1 MTGGA
6 AGRYARAL
14 FDVVLKESDPQRAE
28 QELADIAAIVE
39 GSAQLAQVFAN
50 PAIPRTLKSAVMEQ
64 LLARVGELSP
74 PVRRLFLLLAE
85 RDRLPLL
92 GDLLAAYRTRLMNHL
107 KIVHAEITT
116 AIQLPEE
123 RAQAI
128 QQSLTDATGQ
138 QVTVSTRVAPSIV
151 GGVVAR
157 VGSTVY
163 DGSIVRHLDRM
174 RERMLEN
181 A

>member
-14 FDVVLKESDPQRAE
+14 FDVVTKESDPQRAE
-28 QELADIAAIVE
+28 RELADMVAIVD
-39 GSAQLAQVFAN
+39 GSSQLAQVFAN
-50 PAIPRTLKSAVMEQ
+50 PTISIVLKRAVMEQ
-64 LLARVGELSP
+64 LLVRAGELSP
-74 PVRRLFLLLAE
+74 PVRRLLLLLAE
-85 RDRLPLL
+85 RNRLPLL
-92 GDLLAAYRTRLMNHL
+92 GALLAAYRTRLMDHL
-107 KIVHAEITT
+107 KIVRAEITT
-116 AIQLPEE
+116 AVPLPEE
-123 RAQAI
+123 RLRAI
-128 QQSLTDATGQ
+128 QQGLTDATGQ
-138 QVTVSTRVAPSIV
+138 QVTVSMRVDPSLV

-163 DGSIVRHLDRM
+163 DGSIVRHMDRM